1 MQSFHPA
8 GFPLIPQNLGMRS
21 GARANDYWILFW
33 DIETSIQVIVDFP
46 LFISTNGILYNE
58 SPYDPCD
65 VDEERFL
72 SNVNS

>member
-46 LFISTNGILYNE
+46 LFISNGLLYIE
-58 SPYDPCD
+58 APHDPCD
-65 VDEERFL
+65 VDEKGFL
-72 SNVNS
+72 GNVYP